1 MQFTYNAYLPHHTTL
16 QDVRDGKTMLLF
28 SRDGERMED
37 SGYTRVGTAH
47 IVVRL
52 DDDIDAAIAGAGVGL
67 VEVES

>member
-1 MQFTYNAYLPHHTTL
+1 MQFTLHAYIPNSATL
-16 QDVRDGKTMLLF
+16 AQVQEEKLIPLFARDE
-28 SRDGERMED
+28 ERMETC
-37 SGYTRVGTAH
+37 GFKRIGTAH